1 MPGRSFLS
9 RQEYKA
15 TMLQSS
21 SYGGTAEVKAAGF
34 LYPARFE
41 VYERNTGILRAKF
54 GREGYAIKRLLFSGN
69 LSSGH
74 YDFCSPIGSEELLN
88 NTYDNTQ
95 ESLVN
100 KTQDSKVGRPRRNKG
115 GRPKKSKK
123 TRSEQVLEAKQKYK
137 QTHPK
142 INRPAVAYRTATDLE
157 ESQGQHLQVNTELV
171 IPDTSVYSMTYTP
184 KSPTPISMT
193 YTPKHSASLVADK
206 SGDTLS
212 QKILSIPRK
221 RKSSEDLKKY
231 NKEKK
236 RESRNKEDV
245 KIKERI
251 RNRLSKRLQRS
262 QESTRKRD
270 NVRARNMLAHGV
282 LREDPVYRE
291 NEQARNTAAHRVTR
305 EPCIQRK

>member
-1 MPGRSFLS
+1 
-9 RQEYKA
+9 
-15 TMLQSS
+15 MLQSS

-212 QKILSIPRK
+212 QKFYLFLGNENRQK
-221 RKSSEDLKKY
+221 TLK
-231 NKEKK
+231 
-236 RESRNKEDV
+236 
-245 KIKERI
+245 I
-251 RNRLSKRLQRS
+251 
-262 QESTRKRD
+262 
-270 NVRARNMLAHGV
+270 
-282 LREDPVYRE
+282 
-291 NEQARNTAAHRVTR
+291 
-305 EPCIQRK
+305 